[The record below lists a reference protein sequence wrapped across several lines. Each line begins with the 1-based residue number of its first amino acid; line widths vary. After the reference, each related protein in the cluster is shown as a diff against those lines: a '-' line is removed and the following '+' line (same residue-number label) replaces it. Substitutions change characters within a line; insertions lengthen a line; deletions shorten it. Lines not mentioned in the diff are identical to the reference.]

1 MRACQPSGLC
11 LLAKHGSRL
20 QTTTEVEKMFEYNE
34 RIQRVKNYDSGRTSM
49 VLLDT
54 SEISF
59 EIADDF
65 IRQSCDKVFC
75 SNVRIQ

>member
-34 RIQRVKNYDSGRTSM
+34 RIQQAKELRLGKNFD
-49 VLLDT
+49 LLDGL
-54 SEISF
+54 
-59 EIADDF
+59 A
-65 IRQSCDKVFC
+65 RYKRDKL
-75 SNVRIQ
+75 